1 MARAL
6 SHGHAIPDS
15 RHLAAAAKTRVHG
28 AGRGASGPQAARIAC
43 RVIVIATACPRRNI
57 TRTAAPQARCWR
69 APTAVLC
76 GALCR
81 RCGALPCTAPSAV
94 WALCRGTCPAS
105 PQPRARGGGGRSRAP
120 AALKG
125 ESHQH
130 TAYTTSN
137 ARSVSLSLCLS
148 VSRALSLYSLCL
160 SLARAL
166 SLSLALARSLSRARS
181 LSLARVR
188 AFSR

>member
-1 MARAL
+1 MPSNSNSHRLSAAQHHQDRGAPGAL
-6 SHGHAIPDS
+6 LAGADCSAVRCSVPPLRCSAVHRTERRLGTLP
-15 RHLAAAAKTRVHG
+15 RHLPGITATPG
-28 AGRGASGPQAARIAC
+28 SGWLA
-43 RVIVIATACPRRNI
+43 
-57 TRTAAPQARCWR
+57 
-69 APTAVLC
+69 
-76 GALCR
+76 
-81 RCGALPCTAPSAV
+81 
-94 WALCRGTCPAS
+94 
-105 PQPRARGGGGRSRAP
+105 GGRSRAP

-181 LSLARVR
+181 LSLSRVR